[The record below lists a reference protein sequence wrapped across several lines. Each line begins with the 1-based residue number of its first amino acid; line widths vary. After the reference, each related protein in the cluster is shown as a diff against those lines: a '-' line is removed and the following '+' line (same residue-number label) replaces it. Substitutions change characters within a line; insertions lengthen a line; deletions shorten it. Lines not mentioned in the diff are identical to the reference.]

1 MTFIDLMDIISFG
14 IFFFVWLWL
23 IFILRNSLW
32 FTVDITVFYLLLM
45 EAEYVDLSIFYVFRE
60 LLKNPKCSDGPVSFY
75 FLDTS
80 LHLLVFGIIWFYFY
94 VRYDSYV
101 GLQLLL
107 MLFVFE
113 FEVNWEIDQIV
124 SSQ

>member
-1 MTFIDLMDIISFG
+1 MIYCGYYF
-14 IFFFVWLWL
+14 
-23 IFILRNSLW
+23 
-32 FTVDITVFYLLLM
+32 VFYLLLM
-45 EAEYVDLSIFYVFRE
+45 EAEYVDLSIFYVFWE
-60 LLKNPKCSDGPVSFY
+60 PLKNQKCSDGPVSFY

>member
-1 MTFIDLMDIISFG
+1 M
-14 IFFFVWLWL
+14 
-23 IFILRNSLW
+23 
-32 FTVDITVFYLLLM
+32 FYLLLM
-45 EAEYVDLSIFYVFRE
+45 EAEYVDLSIFCVFRE

>member
-1 MTFIDLMDIISFG
+1 M
-14 IFFFVWLWL
+14 
-23 IFILRNSLW
+23 
-32 FTVDITVFYLLLM
+32 FYLLLM
-45 EAEYVDLSIFYVFRE
+45 EAEYVDLSIFYVFWE
-60 LLKNPKCSDGPVSFY
+60 LLKNPKCSAGPVSFY

-80 LHLLVFGIIWFYFY
+80 LHLLVFGIIRFYFY

-113 FEVNWEIDQIV
+113 FEVNGEIDQIV